1 MLPVNAEHRKTTR
14 VTRSLRSVLSML
26 ASAVGAAGSPL
37 VDSVPGGFQQC
48 LTDAC
53 GYTERQASPSLQS
66 AEAVIVW
73 NRGNLGG

>member
-1 MLPVNAEHRKTTR
+1 MTRAE
-14 VTRSLRSVLSML
+14 RSLRSVLLML

-48 LTDAC
+48 LTGAC

-66 AEAVIVW
+66 AEPVIVW

>member
-1 MLPVNAEHRKTTR
+1 MTRAE
-14 VTRSLRSVLSML
+14 RSLRSVLSTP

-48 LTDAC
+48 LTGAC

-66 AEAVIVW
+66 AEPVIVW

>member
-1 MLPVNAEHRKTTR
+1 MTRAE
-14 VTRSLRSVLSML
+14 RSLRSVLSML
-26 ASAVGAAGSPL
+26 APAVGAAGSPL

-48 LTDAC
+48 LTGAC

-66 AEAVIVW
+66 AEPVIVW